1 MGMDDLHR
9 QVAQA
14 ALDAAAEH
22 GFALAGGN
30 ALLAHQLGN
39 RPTQDVDLFTNRA
52 HGVEASADGVE
63 AALRAAGFRADRV
76 DKTAGLTD
84 IFGSE
89 MGASLAEWAVIA
101 ADGRRMTLQM
111 AYFDRGRE
119 PVVMEIG
126 PVLALE
132 DVLGGKAN
140 ALASRIEPRDYV
152 DTANALER
160 YRPAQLI
167 GFGKR
172 IDPGLHDED
181 YADAGRRLDELSN
194 RRFTAFGL
202 HFRDIARVRERF
214 AAWPRTAAEAA
225 RQQAGEQPREAA
237 GQQRKAERNTG
248 PDREFEIG
256 S

>member
-1 MGMDDLHR
+1 MDDLHR
-9 QVAQA
+9 QVAQV

-30 ALLAHQLGN
+30 ALLAHELGN

-52 HGVEASADGVE
+52 DGVEAAADGVE

-76 DKTAGLTD
+76 DKPAGLTD

-89 MGASLAEWAVIA
+89 MRAGLAEWAVIA

-126 PVLALE
+126 PVLDLE
-132 DVLGGKAN
+132 DVLGGKTN

-152 DTANALER
+152 DTASALER

-172 IDPGLHDED
+172 IDPGLRDED

-194 RRFTAFGL
+194 RRFTVFGL

-225 RQQAGEQPREAA
+225 RQQAGEQPHEAA
-237 GQQRKAERNTG
+237 EQQRQAERNIG
-248 PDREFEIG
+248 PDREFEVG